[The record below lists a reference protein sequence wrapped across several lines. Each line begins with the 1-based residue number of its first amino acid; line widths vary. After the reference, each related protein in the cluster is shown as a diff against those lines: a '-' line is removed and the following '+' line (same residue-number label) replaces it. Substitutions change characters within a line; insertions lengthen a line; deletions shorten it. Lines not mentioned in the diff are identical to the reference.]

1 MLIQKPIPLLTGC
14 LEPECLIS
22 SLMGLSESE
31 IREADKARALALHHA
46 ADTPCMYSSSSPFVC
61 SGSSYMSTMTSTSW
75 WVGCAQSSQRQL
87 KQLLP
92 PIWKTK

>member
-1 MLIQKPIPLLTGC
+1 MQAVLSAQVASAPTWEEDEAVLIPKPLPLLTGC

-46 ADTPCMYSSSSPFVC
+46 ADTPCTV
-61 SGSSYMSTMTSTSW
+61 
-75 WVGCAQSSQRQL
+75 Q
-87 KQLLP
+87 
-92 PIWKTK
+92 